1 MALRSYGLFPSQP
14 DLRTHASLLD
24 FTAPLEPTV
33 RDLRGE
39 GGLPPAPVR
48 QALFPGPHTCPHSQA
63 ISRLR
68 RFSVSSWVMD
78 INCSILILEQTN
90 PPMYSADVTL
100 PTGSPASFRKSSLM
114 WPPRQAPAASC
125 TSTGPVYLRS
135 CRQSFLHKEM
145 NIPFGKWAKDTN
157 GHFTDA

>member
-1 MALRSYGLFPSQP
+1 MACSRVGLTSGPMFPSWT
-14 DLRTHASLLD
+14 LRPLSSLLYV
-24 FTAPLEPTV
+24 TYREKVAS
-33 RDLRGE
+33 
-39 GGLPPAPVR
+39 PPHPPVR
-48 QALFPGPHTCPHSQA
+48 EALFPGPHTCPHSQA

-100 PTGSPASFRKSSLM
+100 PTRSPASFRKSSLM
-114 WPPRQAPAASC
+114 WPPRQVPAASC
-125 TSTGPVYLRS
+125 TSTGPVYPQS